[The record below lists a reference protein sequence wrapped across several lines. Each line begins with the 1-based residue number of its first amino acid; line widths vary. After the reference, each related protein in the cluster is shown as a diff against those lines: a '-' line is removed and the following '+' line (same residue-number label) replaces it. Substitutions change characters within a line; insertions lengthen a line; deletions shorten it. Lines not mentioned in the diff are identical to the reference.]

1 MLFAGELLNKAKIG
15 YYQGDPLKI
24 IEDCALLKPYAFP
37 SVPRLYNRIYAKIKG
52 KFGAET
58 GCKKWLI
65 DHALSVKYADLKK
78 TGSLHSGCYD
88 ALVFNKV
95 SSLLGGNVKFL
106 ITGSAPTDKNVIDL
120 LKVCFSCPV

>member
-1 MLFAGELLNKAKIG
+1 MLFSAALLNRGKIG

-24 IEDCALLKPYAFP
+24 VDDCGLLKPFTFP

-52 KFGAET
+52 KFEAET

-65 DHALSVKYADLKK
+65 DRALAVKYADLEKS
-78 TGSLHSGCYD
+78 GSLHSGCYD

-95 SSLLGGNVKFL
+95 SSLLGGNIKFL
-106 ITGSAPTDKNVIDL
+106 ITGSAPTDKNVIDF